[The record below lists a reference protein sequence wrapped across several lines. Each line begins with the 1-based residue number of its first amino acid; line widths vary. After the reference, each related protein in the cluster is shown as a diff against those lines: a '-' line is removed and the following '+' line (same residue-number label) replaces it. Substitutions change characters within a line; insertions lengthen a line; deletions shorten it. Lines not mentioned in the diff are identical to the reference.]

1 MAVGLVTTAGT
12 VSHTGVGGLTTAG
25 GFGRVGRRFGL
36 ALDNVKG
43 VDIVTA
49 DGQLRHAS
57 PDENEDLY
65 WGVRGGGGNFGV
77 VTSFEFALHPMQRTI
92 IGGDIIFPFS
102 KAREVMGVYRDFARN
117 APDELYCDLFLST
130 PSQIEGSDGIAGL
143 HVCWSGPE
151 DQAEKILAPIYALG
165 TPMVDSVKGQD
176 YVRIQQNYDNT
187 EPRNHAEYM
196 KAGFINEFTDDLLN
210 NLIDGFEM
218 QDGRS
223 VTVYLQHSGGAIGRV
238 ETSSTA
244 FAHRKSIANMLLIV
258 GWPTTDDSAP
268 HIAYL
273 RRYWA
278 LLEPATDGYY
288 TVETDDES
296 DSVRHGNY
304 QGNFPR
310 LLEIKR
316 KYDPTN
322 LFRLNANI
330 KV

>member
-1 MAVGLVTTAGT
+1 M
-12 VSHTGVGGLTTAG
+12 
-25 GFGRVGRRFGL
+25 
-36 ALDNVKG
+36 
-43 VDIVTA
+43 
-49 DGQLRHAS
+49 
-57 PDENEDLY
+57 
-65 WGVRGGGGNFGV
+65 
-77 VTSFEFALHPMQRTI
+77 
-92 IGGDIIFPFS
+92 
-102 KAREVMGVYRDFARN
+102 YRDFSKN

-130 PSQIEGSDGIAGL
+130 PSLIEGFDGIAGL
-143 HVCWSGPE
+143 HVCWSGAE

-165 TPMVDSVKGQD
+165 TPIVDSVKSQD

-187 EPRNHAEYM
+187 EPRNNAEYM

-210 NLIDGFEM
+210 KLIDGFEM
-218 QDGRS
+218 QEGRS
-223 VTVYLQHSGGAIGRV
+223 VTVYFQHSGGAIGRV

-258 GWPTTDDSAP
+258 GWPTDDDSAP

-316 KYDPTN
+316 KYDPAN

-330 KV
+330 KA